1 MGSYISYHY
10 LTWGRGSVLF
20 AIMSL
25 TVEQKT
31 NQQGFPKPGELIEM
45 TGTHALEASDR
56 AILNLLYQHAHDS
69 GKLLDPHAEWEVPL
83 SVIRQSYSKHESSDR
98 LRDSLNR
105 LMSVKVNVAYVAEA
119 ENGEPGPEKRV
130 VITGLF
136 DFFDVSAKELATRAT
151 LRYGLP
157 RKLAPVLE
165 TSGRWGR
172 IKAEIVCS
180 MTSKYAIALYE
191 LLQLR
196 ANMDRSI
203 ETFPIERFRE
213 MMGVPPETYA
223 RGDNFQRKVLDPA
236 ILEVNGL
243 SDMGVQVELGRL
255 HSRAPIDSVTI
266 AWWRKSGDEFRSS
279 IQERNRSK
287 VGRMARLRGE
297 VEKIEALQGLP
308 SPSLQE
314 KIQATVDA
322 MREAGSPESDIE
334 AFIKEQAA

>member
-1 MGSYISYHY
+1 
-10 LTWGRGSVLF
+10 
-20 AIMSL
+20 MSL

-31 NQQGFPKPGELIEM
+31 NYQGFPKPGELIEM

-69 GKLLDPHAEWEVPL
+69 GKLLDPHAEWEIPL
-83 SVIRQSYSKHESSDR
+83 GVIRQSFSKHESSDR

-105 LMSVKVNVAYVAEA
+105 LMSVKVNVVYAAES
-119 ENGEPGPEKRV
+119 GSGDPGPEKRV

-157 RKLAPVLE
+157 RKLAPILE

-180 MTSKYAIALYE
+180 MTSKYAISLYE

-213 MMGVPPETYA
+213 LLGVPPDTYA
-223 RGDNFQRKVLDPA
+223 RADNFMRKVVEPA
-236 ILEVNGL
+236 LLEVNGL
-243 SDMGVQVELGRL
+243 SDMGVQIELERL
-255 HSRAPIDSVTI
+255 HSRAPINAVTI
-266 AWWRKSGDEFRSS
+266 AWWRKTGDEFRTA
-279 IQERNRSK
+279 IDERNRSK
-287 VGRMARLRGE
+287 VGRMARLRGQ
-297 VEKIEALQGLP
+297 VETTEALASQLP
-308 SPSLQE
+308 SPSLSQ
-314 KIQATVDA
+314 KAQATV
-322 MREAGSPESDIE
+322 EALRQAGAPDEDIQ
-334 AFIKEQAA
+334 AFIEGQTALEA

>member
-1 MGSYISYHY
+1 
-10 LTWGRGSVLF
+10 
-20 AIMSL
+20 MSL

-31 NQQGFPKPGELIEM
+31 NFQGFPKPGELIEM
-45 TGTHALEASDR
+45 TGTHVLEASDR

-69 GKLLDPHAEWEVPL
+69 GSLLDPDAEWEIPL
-83 SVIRQSYSKHESSDR
+83 GVIRQSFSKHESSDR

-105 LMSVKVNVAYVAEA
+105 LMTVKVNVVYVAESGS
-119 ENGEPGPEKRV
+119 GEHSPEKRV

-157 RKLAPVLE
+157 RKLAPILE

-196 ANMDRSI
+196 ANMERSI

-213 MMGVPPETYA
+213 LMGVPPDTYA
-223 RGDNFQRKVLDPA
+223 RADNFQRKVVDPA
-236 ILEVNGL
+236 LLEVNGL
-243 SDMGVQVELGRL
+243 SDMGVQIELERL
-255 HSRAPIDSVTI
+255 HSRAPINAVTV
-266 AWWRKSGDEFRSS
+266 AWWRKSGEEFKSA
-279 IQERNRSK
+279 IEERNRSK
-287 VGRMARLRGE
+287 VGRMARLRGQ
-297 VEKIEALQGLP
+297 VETAEALAPQLP
-308 SPSLQE
+308 SPPLQE
-314 KIQATVDA
+314 KVAATVAA
-322 MREAGSPESDIE
+322 MREAGAPEADIE
-334 AFIKEQAA
+334 AFLNEQVA